1 MEEQEQIDPQFV
13 KGFND
18 GYLINEHE
26 PKLLAKVLKS
36 PNENVYFKALAA
48 GKKQQEWDV
57 AYDEVRQ
64 ASQRSNERDKDR
76 GIDD

>member
-1 MEEQEQIDPQFV
+1 MEDQDQINPQFI

-26 PKLLAKVLKS
+26 PKLLNKILQSK
-36 PNENVYFKALAA
+36 NENVYFKALAA

-57 AYDEVRQ
+57 AYNEVQQ
-64 ASQRSNERDKDR
+64 AGQHSKEQERDF
-76 GIDD
+76 GIE